1 MSLETF
7 RLNKFLAYLLKSL
20 AKKYSVN
27 NLKMRN
33 TQIAICCALAL
44 NLVLIMLVATGTWE
58 FKYKKG
64 CDPECGFEGPPGDQI
79 PSK

>member
-1 MSLETF
+1 
-7 RLNKFLAYLLKSL
+7 
-20 AKKYSVN
+20 
-27 NLKMRN
+27 MRN

-64 CDPECGFEGPPGDQI
+64 CDPVCGFEGPPGDQI